1 MLSLRV
7 FVVGA
12 ALTVALSATIQQ
24 KLKEGLCV
32 CVADSDIYARDGPG
46 EEHRVIGV
54 LMAGDCFITHG
65 GLLHIF
71 GNTWYQVREVNHEI
85 AWINGYHLRAK
96 NMTDCSVVN
105 PTRKSTTTF
114 IQGGG
119 SGGDPFL
126 CTYGAVAYHEGDSLT
141 VNGQACV
148 CRRGNIECGNPPNPV
163 G

>member
-71 GNTWYQVREVNHEI
+71 GNTWYQVREVNHEERKFATVYAALRIDTNSSEAI
-85 AWINGYHLRAK
+85 AA
-96 NMTDCSVVN
+96 
-105 PTRKSTTTF
+105 TF
-114 IQGGG
+114 
-119 SGGDPFL
+119 
-126 CTYGAVAYHEGDSLT
+126 
-141 VNGQACV
+141 
-148 CRRGNIECGNPPNPV
+148 PV
-163 G
+163 D